1 MFTKVYIVHIEFHL
15 KEALHNSPLFQALPP
30 PPPYPSTAV
39 AQQANK
45 PMEESSLVPTSLP
58 TTRTS
63 PVINTAKVVPN
74 NANLV
79 QSMGQK
85 TPVQRR
91 YSPHLSETSSNS
103 RSDSPVSA
111 ASDCP
116 TISASPIP
124 SSSSS
129 YHPSSSFVSEGQDSG
144 VSFPQD
150 HQAPSASSDMPPPP
164 PPAYKT
170 CHQTSPLPERKSYS
184 KEKEELRIESRI
196 KVTPPQ
202 VIIIFFYKIT
212 LSNTIHCRLSNSTW
226 SSMWRT
232 SWKRRKIDEGEDS
245 SSRRRWWGEDRWY
258 LSSSWFWFATRI
270 GLDDAT
276 KEQMRKIL
284 SQKESNYLRSK
295 RAKMDKSQFK
305 TIKTIGLGAFGEVNA
320 TRSDSFKSRYNV
332 NNDWKSSSFQSSPD
346 HQVTLVRKH
355 DPQQQQL
362 YAMKTLKKVEVLKRN
377 QVPLIFTVRINV
389 NFLNTI
395 LCHYVNCY
403 SSELLPSQGGTCES
417 WEGYPGWGWQRV
429 GRQALLLIPGSFFYI
444 FHVLPLIPGS
454 FHANSIC
461 YPFFFGLHS
470 FLTFPTSRTGTTSTL
485 WWIIYLVVTWCLS
498 WSSLASFKKNLPSEY
513 KDI

>member
-1 MFTKVYIVHIEFHL
+1 MHMFTKVYIVHIEFHL

-202 VIIIFFYKIT
+202 VIKNFFYKIT

-226 SSMWRT
+226 SSMWKT
-232 SWKRRKIDEGEDS
+232 S
-245 SSRRRWWGEDRWY
+245 
-258 LSSSWFWFATRI
+258 
-270 GLDDAT
+270 
-276 KEQMRKIL
+276 
-284 SQKESNYLRSK
+284 
-295 RAKMDKSQFK
+295 
-305 TIKTIGLGAFGEVNA
+305 
-320 TRSDSFKSRYNV
+320 
-332 NNDWKSSSFQSSPD
+332 
-346 HQVTLVRKH
+346 
-355 DPQQQQL
+355 
-362 YAMKTLKKVEVLKRN
+362 
-377 QVPLIFTVRINV
+377 
-389 NFLNTI
+389 
-395 LCHYVNCY
+395 
-403 SSELLPSQGGTCES
+403 
-417 WEGYPGWGWQRV
+417 
-429 GRQALLLIPGSFFYI
+429 
-444 FHVLPLIPGS
+444 
-454 FHANSIC
+454 
-461 YPFFFGLHS
+461 
-470 FLTFPTSRTGTTSTL
+470 
-485 WWIIYLVVTWCLS
+485 
-498 WSSLASFKKNLPSEY
+498 
-513 KDI
+513 